1 MKKFAK
7 WLVMVFVVSCICAL
21 VLCTTGCG
29 KKDKTIKSVVVN
41 NNGELVAEY
50 DDGTNDV
57 LGTLGNVKSAEEK
70 DGKLVIT
77 LKDGSTIT
85 CNTAA
90 SVGKTIKSISANAGV
105 LHIEYMDGTTDDIDV
120 SGNAGCKHENVKYIE
135 VVNHTAVK
143 NEDGTY
149 TFTDGVY
156 IVACL
161 DCGYTKSEVGV
172 RHSLEKTVVAPTCT
186 EEGYTTV
193 KCTTDGCA
201 YEEAHTNPV
210 PADGHKYDKH
220 EVILESGKT
229 ICEDGAMTVD
239 VCSVCGDT
247 VSHWTEPTG
256 HTLDLDY
263 DHMKKPSA
271 TVAGSIAGTCS
282 VCDNEI
288 TLELPVLTDEK
299 YTKTDISER
308 VNCTDLGKDKY
319 SIVVNYKD
327 HDYSVEFE
335 VAGVA
340 GKHTLNKVEYS
351 SGDEVIIT
359 DENKNL
365 FKPLNGAKVV
375 CDHTVEAVFTCDKC
389 TNLITVNVKK
399 DHVEKANTRKV
410 ITAATC
416 TEKGKETFECDA
428 ENGGCG
434 KTIEVETDLV
444 AHTYKIVGTPE
455 KAEDGTLTIVF
466 KCEVCDYSITKT
478 GVEIIDDQKPTC
490 QKEGVY
496 TWKIDGKEDKFTY
509 SPKTAHSIV
518 EGTTVAQDAEVFF
531 EDYEGTDAKI
541 KILNGKTPTCKDG
554 GVPAVYEC
562 VECRDLITIKAVA
575 HHLMPEDVN
584 GNIVKHDATCTEDG
598 YWTYTCAR
606 EDCGQNVKDHITAA
620 LGHDF
625 NNYEVKFDTEESTK
639 VVAIESKCSRCDETK
654 KITCVGAEYK
664 ELAPAT
670 CLAEGLGVWH
680 CVITEAT
687 ETEAAVTMDV
697 DVTLPKTA
705 HSRLVDGELVKV
717 EEGAHLV
724 KTDKDTDLRVLNG
737 TPACDREAQ
746 GVFECAVDGCDV
758 LTTVWVKADHKPD
771 TNKPNNTK
779 YPTCTED
786 GKYDFTCSSCGGHI
800 DDTIPAKGHKTSVS
814 KLVLSG
820 DKFMAVVVCTNEG
833 CTDTLSDV
841 DTRLA
846 VGSEG
851 ITKVEEAATCQKAG
865 KITYTVVYDG
875 KTYTV
880 EKKIDRLTTHN
891 KGKEIEWSREIK
903 DADGKLIKTINYKGY
918 ICIDCGDV
926 VVESSNE
933 VLAPVETPAEGTDP
947 TTND

>member
-21 VLCTTGCG
+21 VLCATGCG
-29 KKDKTIKSVVVN
+29 KKDKAIKSVVVN

-85 CNTAA
+85 CDTAA
-90 SVGKTIKSISANAGV
+90 TVGKTVKSISVTATGV
-105 LHIEYMDGTTDDIDV
+105 LHVEYTDGTTEDLDV
-120 SGNAGCKHENVKYIE
+120 NNAGCKHENVKYIE
-135 VVNHTAVK
+135 AIKHTGVK

-172 RHSLEKTVVAPTCT
+172 HHDLVSTVVKPTCT

-193 KCTTDGCA
+193 KCMTEGCA
-201 YEEAHTNPV
+201 YEEEHTETV
-210 PADGHKYDKH
+210 PALGHKYDKH
-220 EVILESGKT
+220 DVILEPSKT

-256 HTLDLDY
+256 HTLVLDY
-263 DHMKKPSA
+263 EHMRKPSA
-271 TVAGSIAGTCS
+271 TVAGSIVGKCS

-288 TLELPVLTDEK
+288 TLDLPVLTDGK
-299 YTKTDISER
+299 YTKTDVSER

-319 SIVVNYKD
+319 SIVINYKD

-340 GKHTLNKVEYS
+340 GKHTLNNVEYNA
-351 SGDEVIIT
+351 GDEIIIT
-359 DENKNL
+359 DENKDL

-375 CDHTVEAVFTCDKC
+375 CNNTVEAVFTCDKC
-389 TNLITVNVKK
+389 HNLITVNVKK

-410 ITAATC
+410 VKPATC
-416 TEKGKETFECDA
+416 TEEGEETFECDA
-428 ENGGCG
+428 DNGGCG
-434 KTIEVETDLV
+434 ETVTVTTPKV
-444 AHTYKIVGTPE
+444 AHTYEIKGTPV
-455 KAEDGTLTIVF
+455 KADDGTLTIVF
-466 KCEVCDYSITKT
+466 KCKFCPDTITKEH
-478 GVEIIDDQKPTC
+478 VEIINDQKPTC
-490 QKEGVY
+490 INEGVY
-496 TWKIDGKEDKFTY
+496 TWKIDGKEETFTY
-509 SPKTAHSIV
+509 APKTAHSIV
-518 EGTTVAQDAEVFF
+518 KGETVAEGAEVYF
-531 EDYEGTDAKI
+531 EDYKDTAATI
-541 KILNGKTPTCKDG
+541 KTLNGKEPTCKDG
-554 GVPAVYEC
+554 GVPAIYVCAEC
-562 VECRDLITIKAVA
+562 GEFITINAVA
-575 HHLMPEDVN
+575 HHLMPEDESKITKVP
-584 GNIVKHDATCTEDG
+584 ATCTEGG
-598 YWTYTCAR
+598 YWSYVCAR
-606 EDCGQNVKDHITAA
+606 EDCSKTVTDHETLA

-625 NNYEVKFDTEESTK
+625 NDYKVVYDTEDATK
-639 VVAIESKCSRCDETK
+639 VVAIESKCSRCDEVDHIACIK
-654 KITCVGAEYK
+654 ADYE

-670 CLAEGLGVWH
+670 CINEGLGVWH
-680 CVITEAT
+680 CVITAAT
-687 ETEAAVTMDV
+687 ETDAAVTMDIN
-697 DVTLPKTA
+697 VTLPKTA

-717 EEGAHLV
+717 EEGAHLI

-737 TPACDREAQ
+737 TPACNKEAQ

-758 LTTVWVKADHKPD
+758 LTTVWIKADHKPD
-771 TNKPNNTK
+771 PNKPNNTK

-786 GKYDFTCSSCGGHI
+786 GQYDFTCSSCGDHI
-800 DDTIPAKGHKTSVS
+800 TDVIPAKGHKTSVS
-814 KLVLSG
+814 KLVLDG

-833 CTDTLSDV
+833 CTDTLPDV
-841 DTRLA
+841 DTGLTTA
-846 VGSEG
+846 STGV
-851 ITKVEEAATCQKAG
+851 TKVEEAATCQKAG
-865 KITYTVVYDG
+865 KITYTVVYNG

-880 EKKIDRLTTHN
+880 EKKIDRLTTHIDARD
-891 KGKEIEWSREIK
+891 IEWSREIK

-918 ICIDCGDV
+918 ICKDCGDV
-926 VVESSNE
+926 VVVSSKV
-933 VLAPVETPAEGTDP
+933 VLAPVEEPTEP
-947 TTND
+947 TTNA